1 MRKTIKIDKGKEI
14 KINTSWNW
22 AYIYQEYFG
31 HDIIPD
37 LVPAIDAFI
46 SMLSSFVNG
55 DEVDEDN
62 FDLYG
67 LEITTVTNVVW
78 ALAKNADEDIPE
90 VRKWLDEFDEFPMDI
105 IVPEVVD
112 ALTASMMSTKKAK
125 LLREEIVLAA
135 SRLTQSLSQQPT
147 ED

>member
-112 ALTASMMSTKKAK
+112 ALTASMMSTKKAE

>member
-1 MRKTIKIDKGKEI
+1 MRKTIKINSKKSI

-37 LVPAIDAFI
+37 LVPIIDAF
-46 SMLSSFVNG
+46 LKTFTGLVNG
-55 DEVDEDN
+55 DEIDEDN

-67 LEITTVTNVVW
+67 LEITTLTNVVW
-78 ALAKNADEDIPE
+78 ALAKNADEDTPDLKE
-90 VRKWLDEFDEFPMDI
+90 WLDSFDEFPLDI
-105 IVPEVVD
+105 IVPEVLD
-112 ALTASMMSTKKAK
+112 ALATSMVSRKKAK
-125 LLREEIVLAA
+125 LLQEQIEIMA
-135 SRLTQSLSQQPT
+135 SRFIQSLSQLPT